1 MVYISLKQLH
11 VHVLPIHQ
19 TDLGRVLLDSEPSG
33 FIQPLSLCGV
43 EAGDTCVSDFT
54 DELIAP
60 PPSGDCQSLQADLP
74 PQCQGSVSVDI
85 LFLFRYITV

>member
-60 PPSGDCQSLQADLP
+60 PPSCRRLHVNRCKLICLHNAKVLCQ
-74 PQCQGSVSVDI
+74 
-85 LFLFRYITV
+85 